1 MDRSRRSYR
10 PLKIHGDR
18 QSGHA
23 HELYELERW
32 CCSQLGKSLSGRIE
46 DHRSRLR
53 RALAS
58 TPCSVAALYPASGL
72 VPQARGGRLQ
82 IGITA
87 AMKPAKDDRLDARG
101 FFSQPRECSA
111 EGLRPPEIVG
121 EVTNPALEAIR
132 RFWWRA
138 FDRVCDCIVLVRLS
152 MHDWIY
158 GPEPPTPADLERE
171 ADSERLV
178 TALPVAGEAIERQ
191 ND

>member
-1 MDRSRRSYR
+1 
-10 PLKIHGDR
+10 
-18 QSGHA
+18 
-23 HELYELERW
+23 
-32 CCSQLGKSLSGRIE
+32 
-46 DHRSRLR
+46 
-53 RALAS
+53 
-58 TPCSVAALYPASGL
+58 
-72 VPQARGGRLQ
+72 
-82 IGITA
+82 
-87 AMKPAKDDRLDARG
+87 MKPAKDDRLDARG